1 RDSEKMS
8 SSDAIVAQAAF
19 DVLRLGRSAQFIVA
33 LLLRFW
39 DSKNIK
45 KHVKYLFWFPQ
56 LRDPWISLLLPPPT
70 TVHVYE
76 VVPSLKFHA
85 LNSQM
90 LLGKFILSKVQTLRT
105 LKTVVVYLSLW
116 DEAAAILRIVE
127 VLKHNN
133 WYYVSCTGCSRKL
146 DKSDQSPHCNR
157 CVNLNATVDDA
168 NDNATFVVFDREML
182 QLTNLPAAALT
193 LNEINSGGSE
203 QLPQCLAKFAGKY
216 FPNILPTPRQLHLLK
231 GKLAKQITSTEV
243 EGLKDDT
250 HPEGVKEE
258 EVGNTHTRE

>member
-1 RDSEKMS
+1 MDFL
-8 SSDAIVAQAAF
+8 AA
-19 DVLRLGRSAQFIVA
+19 
-33 LLLRFW
+33 
-39 DSKNIK
+39 
-45 KHVKYLFWFPQ
+45 
-56 LRDPWISLLLPPPT
+56 PT
-70 TVHVYE
+70 THYRPCLRSGSIV
-76 VVPSLKFHA
+76 
-85 LNSQM
+85 
-90 LLGKFILSKVQTLRT
+90 KVSRFELPVISYFNMYYR
-105 LKTVVVYLSLW
+105 TVVVYLSLW
-116 DEAAAILRIVE
+116 DEAAAMFRGLISSGDRTQTVMVVTTVNPKKFASLFRRLRIVE

-157 CVNLNATVDDA
+157 CVNLNATG
-168 NDNATFVVFDREML
+168 VVKEML

-193 LNEINSGGSE
+193 LNEDSVTPS
-203 QLPQCLAKFAGKY
+203 P
-216 FPNILPTPRQLHLLK
+216 PRLPTPRQLHLLK